1 MISGLKVNFEKTKV
15 LWVGSAKERGPI
27 QCDKPDISWVTGK
40 VFALDVWFAADR
52 NVMLRSNYDERI
64 TKIKNVI
71 ELWQF
76 RRLTLI
82 GKITLIKSLLVSQL
96 VYILTPLPTS
106 TEALQKVNKPLFD
119 FLWNGKGDKIKRTV
133 IIKDYDEGGLKMINI
148 NVFNQ
153 SLKVSWIKKYLD
165 QTNRGKWKFVFDD
178 SLKKYR
184 DEAIFSYNLH
194 KDDIPMLGIS
204 NPFVREVLDTWTELH
219 FSDVATINH
228 ANIGDQI
235 IWYNS
240 LIRIND
246 RPVFYKHWSSHGIS
260 KISHLQAENGTLLR
274 YDELRTAFQELKWLE
289 FYGVLSS
296 VKSFLRKLQ
305 GYSDARQGN
314 CERSD
319 FN

>member
-1 MISGLKVNFEKTKV
+1 MISGLKVNFKKTKV
-15 LWVGSAKERGPI
+15 LWVSSAKERGPI
-27 QCDKPDISWVTGK
+27 QCDKPASISWVKGK
-40 VFALDVWFAADR
+40 VFALGVWFAADR

-106 TEALQKVNKPLFD
+106 TEALQKVNKLLFD

-133 IIKDYDEGGLKMINI
+133 IIKDYDEVGLKMIDI
-148 NVFNQ
+148 NTFNQ

-165 QTNRGKWKFVFDD
+165 QTNGGIWKFVFDD
-178 SLKKYR
+178 SLKKHGG
-184 DEAIFSYNLH
+184 EAIFSYNLH
-194 KDDIPMLGIS
+194 KDEILMLGIS
-204 NPFVREVLDTWTELH
+204 NPFFCEVLETWAELH
-219 FSDVATINH
+219 FSDVVTINN

-246 RPVFYKHWSSHGIS
+246 GCPILSTRFY
-260 KISHLQAENGTLLR
+260 R
-274 YDELRTAFQELKWLE
+274 
-289 FYGVLSS
+289 
-296 VKSFLRKLQ
+296 RK
-305 GYSDARQGN
+305 
-314 CERSD
+314 
-319 FN
+319 